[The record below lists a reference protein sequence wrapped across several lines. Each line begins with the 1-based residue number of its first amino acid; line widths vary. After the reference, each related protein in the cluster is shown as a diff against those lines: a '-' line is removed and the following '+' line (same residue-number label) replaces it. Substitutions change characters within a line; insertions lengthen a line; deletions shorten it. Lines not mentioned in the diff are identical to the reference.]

1 VFLRKEICLA
11 EAADGGGPART
22 AEGPP
27 THRNEH
33 QHTHT
38 VTQTARIPEEPLTVL
53 ALAAGAQTMRAVE
66 MLLSNRSSD
75 PVASQFLE
83 AWPRVSQMLVTV
95 DVCPPGGARR
105 DAGDMGGGVEDGGGS
120 SMVHAR
126 LLADVQALVEAQE
139 LQAFVSSRQI
149 RLPRSPPLDPALHA
163 AGFPDLICRY
173 RLSLARTSTFVSD
186 DGSTRRLRAV
196 SDDLL
201 RQASLWRSPEK
212 SEKKPPS
219 PSASPHFPRS
229 GMVRQLGQLHMCSRA
244 AAMFLTLPAAPG
256 GGGDGGGGGGG
267 GNRKVFE
274 KSHTRFPGGGSVS
287 GLVSELVV
295 GSAMCHAACLAQVDC
310 RSWYIYMYSLKILYT
325 LTLYRLSFLSIYAY
339 ILSKST
345 TN

>member
-1 VFLRKEICLA
+1 MFLRKEICCA

-22 AEGPP
+22 AEEPLKHP
-27 THRNEH
+27 NEH
-33 QHTHT
+33 RHTHT
-38 VTQTARIPEEPLTVL
+38 VTHTARTSEEPLTVL

-75 PVASQFLE
+75 PAASQFLA

-105 DAGDMGGGVEDGGGS
+105 DAGDMGGGVEDRGGS

-126 LLADVQALVEAQE
+126 FLADVQALVEAQE
-139 LQAFVSSRQI
+139 LQPFVSTRQV
-149 RLPRSPPLDPALHA
+149 RLPRSPPLAPALHA
-163 AGFPDLICRY
+163 AGFSDLICRY

-256 GGGDGGGGGGG
+256 GGGGG
-267 GNRKVFE
+267 GNRTVFE
-274 KSHTRFPGGGSVS
+274 ESLTRFPGGGSVS

-295 GSAMCHAACLAQVDC
+295 GSAMCHAACVALVDC
-310 RSWYIYMYSLKILYT
+310 RSWYIYIYSLKILYT
-325 LTLYRLSFLSIYAY
+325 FTFLVHIHIFSQNPLHIHF
-339 ILSKST
+339 I
-345 TN
+345 